1 MTAESAIDA
10 RRYRDAIGRF
20 ATGVTVLTWDDGEHV
35 RGMTANAVT
44 SVSLDPM
51 LLLACVDRRGSAHDQ
66 LHRAQ
71 AFTVNILAEDQI
83 AVSQAFARSGVEDMG
98 AVPYLTGSTGAPIIV
113 GALVY
118 ATSPSYISLLWT
130 TIHGRIWM
138 GIGAFMMLLG
148 VLVMRKMIS
157 FDI

>member
-1 MTAESAIDA
+1 M
-10 RRYRDAIGRF
+10 
-20 ATGVTVLTWDDGEHV
+20 
-35 RGMTANAVT
+35 
-44 SVSLDPM
+44 
-51 LLLACVDRRGSAHDQ
+51 
-66 LHRAQ
+66 
-71 AFTVNILAEDQI
+71 
-83 AVSQAFARSGVEDMG
+83 
-98 AVPYLTGSTGAPIIV
+98 V